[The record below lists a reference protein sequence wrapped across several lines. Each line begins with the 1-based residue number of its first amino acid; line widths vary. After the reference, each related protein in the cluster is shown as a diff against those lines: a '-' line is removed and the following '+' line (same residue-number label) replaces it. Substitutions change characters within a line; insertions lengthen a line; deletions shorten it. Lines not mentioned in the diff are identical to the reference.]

1 MNVFIGSYI
10 WEKTIIFTYIPTEGH
25 MFLRRNHHYL
35 HWMTRIWQRL
45 ALFSLSPG
53 SDIRPHSHS
62 KISSFFPNFEKK
74 IPKLKL
80 PSCFDFFISNFQFSY
95 LQHVVSTQWKYV
107 NITSI
112 SLSIITYVTI
122 TKTEYLIITVNFRH
136 QPLPKECNTKACD

>member
-45 ALFSLSPG
+45 ALFSHHQGPILGPILIPKYPHFSP
-53 SDIRPHSHS
+53 IL
-62 KISSFFPNFEKK
+62 KKK

-112 SLSIITYVTI
+112 SLSIITYITI